1 MNVWLIT
8 TGEPLPTDDGCDRYL
23 RSAILADLM
32 ARNGHQVTFW
42 SSTFDHVKKSHRYHT
57 DTEVQLR
64 GNYRLKLL
72 HASGYRQNI
81 SWRRVWNH
89 RGVAR
94 KFREQAARTPP
105 PDVILCSL
113 PTLELCVEATR
124 YGRQHQVPVV
134 LDVRDLWPD
143 LFLDL
148 VPPVVRPAAQLLATP
163 MFRQVRA
170 ACGQADA
177 ITGTTAEYV
186 RWALGYAGRRAT
198 SRDRH
203 FFMGYVESPPS
214 TSQQDA
220 ARNFW
225 AEQGIRGKAGEFV
238 ACWFGMMGRHS
249 ELDTVIAA
257 TKQVAGT
264 FPQLRVVLCG
274 DGPHRDRLRQLADGC
289 PNVIMPGWVNAA
301 QIWQLMRLS
310 SVGLTPYVSNKNYIH
325 NLTNKPIEYLSA
337 GLPVIS
343 SLQGVLARLLAEH
356 DCGVTYGNRDVDQLS
371 LALQSLAGD
380 RQRWRSMS
388 QQATR
393 LYREQFV
400 AEHVYTQ
407 MQDYLV
413 DLADGRRILRR
424 AA

>member
-1 MNVWLIT
+1 MHVWLIT

-23 RSAILADLM
+23 RSAILADVM

-42 SSTFDHVKKSHRYHT
+42 SSTFDHVKKSHRYDT

-64 GNYRLKLL
+64 SNYRLKLL
-72 HASGYRQNI
+72 HAAGYRQNI

-94 KFREQAARTPP
+94 KFREQAAGTTP

-124 YGRQHQVPVV
+124 YGRRHQVPVV
-134 LDVRDLWPD
+134 VDVRDLWPD

-148 VPPVVRPAAQLLATP
+148 VPPVARPAVQVLATP
-163 MFRQVRA
+163 FFRQVRA
-170 ACGQADA
+170 ACTQADA

-214 TSQQDA
+214 TAQQHA

-225 AEQGIRGKAGEFV
+225 AGHGIRGDTGQFV

-257 TKQVAGT
+257 TKQIGGA

-274 DGPHRDRLRQLADGC
+274 DGPHRERLHQLAAGC

-343 SLQGVLARLLAEH
+343 SLQGVLARLLADH
-356 DCGVTYGNRDVDQLS
+356 DCGVTYRNRDVDQLS
-371 LALQSLAGD
+371 LAIRSLASD
-380 RQRWRSMS
+380 RQRWQLMS
-388 QQATR
+388 NHATQV
-393 LYREQFV
+393 YREQFV
-400 AEHVYTQ
+400 AERVYTQ
-407 MQDYLV
+407 MQNYLLE
-413 DLADGRRILRR
+413 LAGGARVLQR